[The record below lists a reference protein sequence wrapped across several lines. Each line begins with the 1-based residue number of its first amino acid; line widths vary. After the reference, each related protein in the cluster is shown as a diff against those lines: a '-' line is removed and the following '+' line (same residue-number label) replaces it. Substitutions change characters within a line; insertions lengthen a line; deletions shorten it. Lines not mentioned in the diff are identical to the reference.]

1 MAAKLIRYKN
11 GNNIKNIRDEQDELA
26 NTYFWAAS
34 NKSKGKEVFIN
45 PKIFEVS
52 RKEEQVM
59 RLEDNLA
66 KASVTSERYDADKV
80 YKALVVEQLRTIIET
95 DVTSISLNPVFG
107 VLWRAV
113 CNDRKNSAC
122 DKLITAFS
130 LHVDIIKNEDE
141 SERMRN
147 WLKESYDYASQILD
161 ILDGLSEHQRFPCSY
176 LDPTINF
183 TPAKTKGTQPEENEE
198 DNGDQPLS
206 AFRRDELLE
215 VGHSCDGR
223 ISRRLGKVLTRITY
237 VESALDAADIW
248 AGSSAAEVPKIPTAL
263 ASQDFGW

>member
-1 MAAKLIRYKN
+1 MNFAK
-11 GNNIKNIRDEQDELA
+11 
-26 NTYFWAAS
+26 
-34 NKSKGKEVFIN
+34 
-45 PKIFEVS
+45 
-52 RKEEQVM
+52 
-59 RLEDNLA
+59 
-66 KASVTSERYDADKV
+66 RYDADKV

-237 VESALDAADIW
+237 VESALDVADIW

-263 ASQDFGW
+263 ASQDFGWQFWKILLHAVLPGTMLAARPAIILAALAIKIGIKPLFNAASDVMLFLAREVEQS